1 MQRPSTRCVSVR
13 RGRTCLLPEEIALTL
28 VIRPR
33 AIAAAVVYLAQAL
46 LLAAGFFS
54 WLLLG
59 ALWMG
64 M

>member
-33 AIAAAVVYLAQAL
+33 AIAAAVVFLAQAV
-46 LLAAGFFS
+46 LLAVGFFA